1 MITKLMP
8 RRIPDYPDAYA
19 EWNAISS
26 FGSIVSL
33 VASLIFFYVIY
44 RTFSDLDDVTV
55 AKEQREVT
63 RQFFDDL
70 TDCQVN
76 GGVTSLEW
84 TLDNPPV
91 LHTFEQQP
99 YIA

>member
-1 MITKLMP
+1 MP
-8 RRIPDYPDAYA
+8 RRIPDYPDAYT
-19 EWNAISS
+19 EWNVISS

-33 VASLIFFYVIY
+33 VASILFFYVIY
-44 RTFSDLDDVTV
+44 RTFSDLDDLGVIKTQI
-55 AKEQREVT
+55 EDT

-70 TDCQVN
+70 EDAELN
-76 GGVTSLEW
+76 GASTTLEW

-99 YIA
+99 YIAG

>member
-1 MITKLMP
+1 MP
-8 RRIPDYPDAYA
+8 RRIPDYPDAYT

-33 VASLIFFYVIY
+33 IASLIFFYILY
-44 RTFSDLDDVTV
+44 RTFTDLDDITV
-55 AKEQREVT
+55 VEDQIEST
-63 RQFFDDL
+63 RHFFDDL
-70 TDCQVN
+70 EDAKVN
-76 GGVTSLEW
+76 QGFTSLEW

>member
-1 MITKLMP
+1 MP
-8 RRIPDYPDAYA
+8 RRIPDFPDAYT

-26 FGSIVSL
+26 FGSIISL
-33 VASLIFFYVIY
+33 LASLIFFYAIY
-44 RTFSDLDDVTV
+44 RTFADLNDQDVV
-55 AKEQREVT
+55 KDQLEAT
-63 RQFFDDL
+63 RHFFDNLEDSKM
-70 TDCQVN
+70 
-76 GGVTSLEW
+76 GGGYTSLEW

>member
-1 MITKLMP
+1 MP
-8 RRIPDYPDAYA
+8 RRIPDFPDAYT

-33 VASLIFFYVIY
+33 IASLIFFYTVY
-44 RTFSDLDDVTV
+44 RTFADLNDGGVLDDQIQ
-55 AKEQREVT
+55 AT
-63 RQFFDDL
+63 RHFFDDIQCSK
-70 TDCQVN
+70 TAT
-76 GGVTSLEW
+76 GHTSLEW

-99 YIA
+99 YLA

>member
-1 MITKLMP
+1 MP
-8 RRIPDYPDAYA
+8 RRIPDYPDAFT

-33 VASLIFFYVIY
+33 VASIIFFYTVY
-44 RTFSDLDDVTV
+44 RTFSDLNDKGVT
-55 AKEQREVT
+55 QDQIEVT
-63 RQFFDDL
+63 RHFFDDNI
-70 TDCQVN
+70 DAKDI

>member
-1 MITKLMP
+1 MP
-8 RRIPDYPDAYA
+8 RRIPDYPDAYT

-33 VASLIFFYVIY
+33 IASLLFFYTIY
-44 RTFSDLDDVTV
+44 RTFADLND
-55 AKEQREVT
+55 QEVILDQIQAT
-63 RQFFDDL
+63 KHFFDDAQDL
-70 TDCQVN
+70 KT
-76 GGVTSLEW
+76 GIAHTSLEW

-99 YIA
+99 YLA